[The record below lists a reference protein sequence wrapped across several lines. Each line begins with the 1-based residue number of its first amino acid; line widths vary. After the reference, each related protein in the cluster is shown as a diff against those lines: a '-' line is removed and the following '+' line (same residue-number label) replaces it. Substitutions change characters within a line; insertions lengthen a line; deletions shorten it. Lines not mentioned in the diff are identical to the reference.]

1 MNRNT
6 KILLGVL
13 GLGALAYFIFK
24 PKVTLPQKTKP
35 STPPFTPPFTP
46 PILPL
51 KYPSG
56 HKEGDFVKVARN
68 GIVFLLKDGKAYP
81 IQGFNPA
88 IQGQPKDIGYSEV
101 YSLPIGEMI
110 SYDAY
115 GKIIKR

>member
-1 MNRNT
+1 MENNT

-24 PKVTLPQKTKP
+24 PKAPK
-35 STPPFTPPFTP
+35 SSFS
-46 PILPL
+46 
-51 KYPSG
+51 YPKG
-56 HKEGDFVKVARN
+56 YKEGDYVKAV
-68 GIVFLLKDGKAYP
+68 GIIFLLKDGKAYP

-88 IQGQPKDIGYSEV
+88 IQGQAKDISRDEV